1 MSQHLFHNTNLPPR
15 PQSAWLLTCLSE
27 SAFCSFS
34 RLGIQGLFGLLC
46 WLWMVP
52 VSSASEALSLATYNL
67 QNYRLAP
74 HEGFSAKSL
83 KSCLAAQELAIECN
97 ADVLLIQE
105 IGSEKALKHFQAG
118 LSQKGLHYPHHIL
131 ARLPDASI
139 HLGLLSR
146 LPPLRS
152 QHHTNAFALYGKA
165 FRPSRGFLEVDFQV
179 SKNRQIKIWGIHL
192 KSKRPDLRAD
202 SWDLRTREAGLLR
215 SLVNQTLKEQ
225 PDQWMAVLGDFND
238 DPRSHTL
245 EILRGKGRAAF
256 LDTRPLEGGPDRPH
270 KWSMRQG
277 QKQVAWTHFFQK
289 EDTQSRLDYVLVSR
303 SLFRFYQYPKSYV
316 LDASNW
322 AQASDHRP
330 VVTHF
335 LLP

>member
-1 MSQHLFHNTNLPPR
+1 MSQYLYHNSDLLPR
-15 PQSAWLLTCLSE
+15 PQAAWLLTCLSE

-34 RLGIQGLFGLLC
+34 SLGFQGLFGLLC

-67 QNYRLAP
+67 QNYRLSP

-152 QHHTNAFALYGKA
+152 QHHTNAFVLYGKA

-179 SKNRQIKIWGIHL
+179 SKNRQIKIWGIH
-192 KSKRPDLRAD
+192 
-202 SWDLRTREAGLLR
+202 
-215 SLVNQTLKEQ
+215 
-225 PDQWMAVLGDFND
+225 
-238 DPRSHTL
+238 
-245 EILRGKGRAAF
+245 
-256 LDTRPLEGGPDRPH
+256 
-270 KWSMRQG
+270 
-277 QKQVAWTHFFQK
+277 
-289 EDTQSRLDYVLVSR
+289 
-303 SLFRFYQYPKSYV
+303 
-316 LDASNW
+316 
-322 AQASDHRP
+322 
-330 VVTHF
+330 
-335 LLP
+335 

>member
-1 MSQHLFHNTNLPPR
+1 MLPSPGVAE
-15 PQSAWLLTCLSE
+15 P
-27 SAFCSFS
+27 
-34 RLGIQGLFGLLC
+34 
-46 WLWMVP
+46 
-52 VSSASEALSLATYNL
+52 SSAPEESTPY
-67 QNYRLAP
+67 Q
-74 HEGFSAKSL
+74 
-83 KSCLAAQELAIECN
+83 CLCPVWQ
-97 ADVLLIQE
+97 
-105 IGSEKALKHFQAG
+105 S
-118 LSQKGLHYPHHIL
+118 
-131 ARLPDASI
+131 
-139 HLGLLSR
+139 
-146 LPPLRS
+146 LPPLTR
-152 QHHTNAFALYGKA
+152 
-165 FRPSRGFLEVDFQV
+165 FLEVDFQV

-245 EILRGKGRAAF
+245 EILRGKGRTTF
-256 LDTRPLEGGPDRPH
+256 LDTRPLEGGPGRPH
-270 KWSMRQG
+270 TWSMRQG

-303 SLFRFYQYPKSYV
+303 SLFRFYPIHPKSYV

-330 VVTHF
+330 VVAHF

>member
-1 MSQHLFHNTNLPPR
+1 
-15 PQSAWLLTCLSE
+15 
-27 SAFCSFS
+27 
-34 RLGIQGLFGLLC
+34 
-46 WLWMVP
+46 MVP

-67 QNYRLAP
+67 QNYRLSP

-118 LSQKGLHYPHHIL
+118 LSQKGLHYPHYIL

-152 QHHTNAFALYGKA
+152 QHHTNAFVLYGKA

-245 EILRGKGRAAF
+245 EILRGKGRTAF
-256 LDTRPLEGGPDRPH
+256 LDTRPLLGSRIHGRCVRAKSRLLGRTFIKRKIPNRGWIMFWCHDPCFVFTNTP
-270 KWSMRQG
+270 KVMCSMRPIGLRLPTIVPLLRIFCYLEWAGECSLECPGSTTQG
-277 QKQVAWTHFFQK
+277 NA
-289 EDTQSRLDYVLVSR
+289 
-303 SLFRFYQYPKSYV
+303 
-316 LDASNW
+316 
-322 AQASDHRP
+322 
-330 VVTHF
+330 
-335 LLP
+335 

>member
-1 MSQHLFHNTNLPPR
+1 
-15 PQSAWLLTCLSE
+15 
-27 SAFCSFS
+27 
-34 RLGIQGLFGLLC
+34 
-46 WLWMVP
+46 MVP

-67 QNYRLAP
+67 QNYRLSP

-118 LSQKGLHYPHHIL
+118 LSQKGLHCPHHIL

-152 QHHTNAFALYGKA
+152 QHHTNAFVLYGKA

-245 EILRGKGRAAF
+245 EILRGKGRTTF
-256 LDTRPLEGGPDRPH
+256 LDTRPLEGGPGRPH
-270 KWSMRQG
+270 TWSMRQG

-330 VVTHF
+330 VVAHF